1 MAIISTFTFFI
12 VDIGIFFMFLFIIFI
27 FLSGDNFMISFLE
40 HQYWNFVAR
49 PYFSFLIL
57 INSISYYIFYQIES
71 RVKIEFF
78 NILFYSL
85 LILVLSLFANMISFI
100 FIEIPLKKVNH
111 LLVND
116 YRQQKKSTQ
125 QYQRQ

>member
-1 MAIISTFTFFI
+1 MIDFNRIQINVFI
-12 VDIGIFFMFLFIIFI
+12 FRTCFIIENLESQHKFSDSLKDY
-27 FLSGDNFMISFLE
+27 FTNWERYSDNERS
-40 HQYWNFVAR
+40 
-49 PYFSFLIL
+49 
-57 INSISYYIFYQIES
+57 
-71 RVKIEFF
+71 
-78 NILFYSL
+78 
-85 LILVLSLFANMISFI
+85 NMISFI

>member
-1 MAIISTFTFFI
+1 
-12 VDIGIFFMFLFIIFI
+12 MFLFIIFI

-78 NILFYSL
+78 NILFNSINDDCIIIIAGDYIQLPSIGVGTVFKD
-85 LILVLSLFANMISFI
+85 LIDC
-100 FIEIPLKKVNH
+100 EKIPCVELKDI
-111 LLVND
+111 L
-116 YRQQKKSTQ
+116 R
-125 QYQRQ
+125 